1 MSKKNSIVLNH
12 KKCFSKSEK
21 ILNSY
26 LVFEKKISKLKFKKF
41 LVAVSGGADSLA
53 LAAMCKVFQLKNQK
67 KTFYYVHINHGIR
80 KNSLNESKRVQNLLK
95 KQFISLKVIENKNKF
110 FNNIQHNARK
120 VRYDL
125 LNQECKKKKIKLI
138 LTGHHKDD
146 QIETF
151 LIRLSRG
158 SGVQGLSGMRTL
170 SALNNDTKIFRP
182 LLEISKK
189 ELIFTAKKV
198 FGSFIKDPSNKN
210 KRYLRTKIR
219 NLLPLIKKF
228 GINEN
233 QIIKSID
240 NLRSSSETLN
250 LYINDLIKKTVKRNN
265 KKYMIDRKVLFSLN
279 SELQLKILGFL
290 IKKINKLDYPPRSKK
305 IFTALNFLDL
315 HKEKKYKL
323 GGCALISRN
332 NKVVIQKA

>member
-1 MSKKNSIVLNH
+1 
-12 KKCFSKSEK
+12 
-21 ILNSY
+21 
-26 LVFEKKISKLKFKKF
+26 
-41 LVAVSGGADSLA
+41 
-53 LAAMCKVFQLKNQK
+53 
-67 KTFYYVHINHGIR
+67 
-80 KNSLNESKRVQNLLK
+80 
-95 KQFISLKVIENKNKF
+95 
-110 FNNIQHNARK
+110 
-120 VRYDL
+120 
-125 LNQECKKKKIKLI
+125 
-138 LTGHHKDD
+138 
-146 QIETF
+146 
-151 LIRLSRG
+151 
-158 SGVQGLSGMRTL
+158 MRTL
-170 SALNNDTKIFRP
+170 SSLNNDTKIFRP

>member
-1 MSKKNSIVLNH
+1 MSPKE
-12 KKCFSKSEK
+12 FK
-21 ILNSY
+21 I
-26 LVFEKKISKLKFKKF
+26 F
-41 LVAVSGGADSLA
+41 
-53 LAAMCKVFQLKNQK
+53 
-67 KTFYYVHINHGIR
+67 
-80 KNSLNESKRVQNLLK
+80 LK

-170 SALNNDTKIFRP
+170 SSLNNDTKIFRP

-189 ELIFTAKKV
+189 ELIFTSKKV

-228 GINEN
+228 GINDD

-323 GGCALISRN
+323 GGCTLISRN
-332 NKVVIQKA
+332 NKVVC